1 MDLKQT
7 NLQSI
12 LDRLYKTALTLLL
25 PQLGL
30 LTIVGSKSDQY
41 TFLLMFI
48 VFLAVNI
55 LIPLWLLLFNTG
67 KSKIDSFS
75 ITIDDQNIL
84 VSTYDEVQKIDKA
97 SYCGYK
103 VTSHYPK
110 QIQLLEANGEH
121 IEFSYYALNKEQ
133 RNSLFDY
140 LEPAKANN
148 LI

>member
-30 LTIVGSKSDQY
+30 LTIVGSDTDRY

-67 KSKIDSFS
+67 NSKVDSFS

-84 VSTYDEVQKIDKA
+84 VSTYGEVQKIDKA

-103 VTSHYPK
+103 VTSQYPK

-133 RNSLFDY
+133 RNRLFDY
-140 LEPAKANN
+140 LGPAKS
-148 LI
+148 

>member
-12 LDRLYKTALTLLL
+12 LDRLYKTALSLLL

-30 LTIVGSKSDQY
+30 LTIVGSDTDRY

-67 KSKIDSFS
+67 NSKVDSFS

-84 VSTYDEVQKIDKA
+84 VSTYGEVQKIDKA

-103 VTSHYPK
+103 VTSQYPK

-133 RNSLFDY
+133 RNCLFDY
-140 LEPAKANN
+140 LGPAKS
-148 LI
+148 

>member
-12 LDRLYKTALTLLL
+12 LDRLYKTALSLLL

-30 LTIVGSKSDQY
+30 LTIVGSDTDRY

-67 KSKIDSFS
+67 KSKVDSFS

-84 VSTYDEVQKIDKA
+84 VSTYGEVQKIDKA
-97 SYCGYK
+97 SYYGYK
-103 VTSHYPK
+103 VTSQYPK

-121 IEFSYYALNKEQ
+121 IVFSYYALNKEQ

-140 LEPAKANN
+140 LGPAKS
-148 LI
+148 

>member
-30 LTIVGSKSDQY
+30 LTIVGSDTDRY

-67 KSKIDSFS
+67 NSKVDSFS

-84 VSTYDEVQKIDKA
+84 VSTYGEVQKIDKA

-103 VTSHYPK
+103 VTSQYPK

-140 LEPAKANN
+140 LGPAKS
-148 LI
+148 

>member
-1 MDLKQT
+1 MDIKQT

-133 RNSLFDY
+133 RNRLFDY
-140 LEPAKANN
+140 LGPAKS
-148 LI
+148 

>member
-30 LTIVGSKSDQY
+30 LTIVGSDTDRY

-67 KSKIDSFS
+67 KSKVDSFS

-84 VSTYDEVQKIDKA
+84 VSTYGEVQKIDKA

-103 VTSHYPK
+103 VTSQYPK

-121 IEFSYYALNKEQ
+121 IVFSYYALNKEQ
-133 RNSLFDY
+133 RNRLFDY
-140 LEPAKANN
+140 LGPAKS
-148 LI
+148 

>member
-1 MDLKQT
+1 MDIKQT

-55 LIPLWLLLFNTG
+55 LIPLM
-67 KSKIDSFS
+67 
-75 ITIDDQNIL
+75 
-84 VSTYDEVQKIDKA
+84 
-97 SYCGYK
+97 
-103 VTSHYPK
+103 VTPLQHW
-110 QIQLLEANGEH
+110 QIKN
-121 IEFSYYALNKEQ
+121 
-133 RNSLFDY
+133 
-140 LEPAKANN
+140 
-148 LI
+148 

>member
-48 VFLAVNI
+48 IFLAVNI
-55 LIPLWLLLFNTG
+55 LIPVWLLLFNTG

-75 ITIDDQNIL
+75 ITIDDQKML
-84 VSTYDEVQKIDKA
+84 VSTYEEVQQINRA
-97 SYCGYK
+97 SYCGYR
-103 VTSHYPK
+103 VTSQYPK

-133 RNSLFDY
+133 RNRLFDY
-140 LEPAKANN
+140 LGPAKS
-148 LI
+148 

>member
-30 LTIVGSKSDQY
+30 LTIVGSDTDRY

-48 VFLAVNI
+48 VFLALNI

-133 RNSLFDY
+133 RNRLFDY
-140 LEPAKANN
+140 LGPAKS
-148 LI
+148 

>member
-30 LTIVGSKSDQY
+30 LTIVGSDTDRY

-67 KSKIDSFS
+67 NSKVDSFS

-84 VSTYDEVQKIDKA
+84 VSTYGEVQKIDKA

-103 VTSHYPK
+103 VTSQYPK

-121 IEFSYYALNKEQ
+121 IEISYYALNKEQ
-133 RNSLFDY
+133 RNRLFDY
-140 LEPAKANN
+140 LGPAKS
-148 LI
+148 

>member
-30 LTIVGSKSDQY
+30 LTIVGSDTDRY

-55 LIPLWLLLFNTG
+55 LIPVWLLLFNTG
-67 KSKIDSFS
+67 NSKIDSFS
-75 ITIDDQNIL
+75 ITIDDQKIL
-84 VSTYDEVQKIDKA
+84 VSTYEEVQKMNRA
-97 SYCGYK
+97 SYCGYN
-103 VTSHYPK
+103 VTSQYPK
-110 QIQLLEANGEH
+110 KIQLLEANGEH

-133 RNSLFDY
+133 RNRLFDY
-140 LEPAKANN
+140 LGPAKS
-148 LI
+148 

>member
-30 LTIVGSKSDQY
+30 LTIVGSDTDRY

-48 VFLAVNI
+48 VFLALNI

-84 VSTYDEVQKIDKA
+84 VSTYEEVQKIDTA

-103 VTSHYPK
+103 VTSQYPK
-110 QIQLLEANGEH
+110 KIQLLEANGEH

-133 RNSLFDY
+133 RKRLFDY
-140 LEPAKANN
+140 LGPAKS
-148 LI
+148 